1 MQQGCFTPL
10 RRVKPPPSP
19 RVKPISQTSFFRGTI
34 KHLVHYFVFPTR
46 RPPVLIQT
54 ISQRSYLQKADYP
67 RDRLAEPWICY
78 LKVINTAVVFWSY
91 LSLVSTG
98 AAVKLRRIKIHLPR
112 VVRCL
117 SEMGWASKLSW
128 VWSLSSKDLPV
139 INTATE
145 WHSLSGSLCLRGIR
159 LFSCKITQ
167 IRTCC

>member
-1 MQQGCFTPL
+1 MQQGCFTSL
-10 RRVKPPPSP
+10 CRVNRHPSP
-19 RVKPISQTSFFRGTI
+19 VLSQYHKLLFRGTI
-34 KHLVHYFVFPTR
+34 KHLVHYFAFPTR
-46 RPPVLIQT
+46 RPPVLIQA

-98 AAVKLRRIKIHLPR
+98 AAAKLHRIKTHLPW

-117 SEMGWASKLSW
+117 SEMGWAYKLNV

-145 WHSLSGSLCLRGIR
+145 WHSLWLSLSVRDKTI
-159 LFSCKITQ
+159 
-167 IRTCC
+167 